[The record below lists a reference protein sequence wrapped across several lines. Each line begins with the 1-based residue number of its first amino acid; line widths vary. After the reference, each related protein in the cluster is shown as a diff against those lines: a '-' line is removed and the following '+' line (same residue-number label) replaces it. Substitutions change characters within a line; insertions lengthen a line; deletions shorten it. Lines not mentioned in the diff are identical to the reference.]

1 MMASVIDVK
10 GLRTEYGSVCI
21 HDGIDLTVEEGE
33 TLALCG
39 GSGSGKTTLL
49 HEMNLLL
56 RPTAG
61 RVEVLGIDVLS
72 AAAAE
77 VAKLRRRIGVMF
89 QHGALFS
96 ALTVKQ
102 NVAVPLKE
110 HSDLPRR
117 LIDELAMLKIAL
129 AGLPTSAASL
139 YPRELSGGMMK
150 RAAVAR
156 ALALDPEILFLDEPT
171 AGLDPVAAAAFDALL
186 VQLKE
191 SLALTVVLVTHD
203 LDTLWRV
210 SDRVAFL
217 AGKRVAALAPVF
229 DLPGHPHPEVRAYF
243 TGPRG
248 RAARTDAW
256 TRG

>member
-1 MMASVIDVK
+1 MAAAVEIE
-10 GLRTEYGSVCI
+10 GLRTGYGAVPI
-21 HDGIDLTVEEGE
+21 HDGIDLTVDYGE
-33 TLALCG
+33 ALALVG
-39 GSGSGKTTLL
+39 GSGSGKTTLMRV
-49 HEMNLLL
+49 MNSLML
-56 RPTAG
+56 PTAG
-61 RVEVLGIDVLS
+61 RVEVLGVDVLS
-72 AAAAE
+72 AREAE
-77 VAKLRRRIGVMF
+77 LAGLRRRIGVMF

-110 HSDLPRR
+110 HSDLSAP
-117 LIDELAMLKIAL
+117 LVDELAMLKITL
-129 AGLPTSAASL
+129 AGLPESAASL

-171 AGLDPVAAAAFDALL
+171 AGLDPVGAAAFDTLL

-217 AGKRVAALAPVF
+217 AAKRIAACAPIGE
-229 DLPGHPHPEVRAYF
+229 LSGHPHPEVRAYF
-243 TGPRG
+243 SGPRG
-248 RAARTDAW
+248 RAARP
-256 TRG
+256 